1 MSYQESLVTKI
12 KDCLSRGEDLA
23 IPLLDVKSR
32 EVIEYPIRDL
42 VLMYNSRGVFS
53 VAPKHKNTRIYEIKF
68 TSEDDFIGEVDYYEG
83 QIFARDPVKNYNRD
97 YAVDNKKRQL
107 TELVWTGTDLVEL
120 TY

>member
-1 MSYQESLVTKI
+1 MLHQESLITKI
-12 KDCLSRGEDLA
+12 KDCLSRGVDLT
-23 IPLLDVKSR
+23 IPLLDVKSSK
-32 EVIEYPIRDL
+32 VIEYSIRDL
-42 VLMYNSRGVFS
+42 VLMYNTKGVFC

-97 YAVDNKKRQL
+97 HVADVKKRQL